1 MSWRGGFMAHFA
13 GRRQWEIATKI
24 FCLRGICGKQAE
36 KFLQRSRCGIRFAV
50 APGRKMGVPSG
61 IAKHTR
67 RCSYLLI
74 SLFALISSAA
84 TAHAPQSPPV
94 PSPINLMPLPVKVM
108 PAAGRLMV
116 MQTFSVAIAGYNEP
130 RLEHAAQRFLRDL
143 NRQTGYFLS
152 ERLGDAAHATLAIQA
167 DHGSEP
173 VQDLGEDESYVL
185 EVTSAGAKLTAANP
199 LGVMHGLQ
207 TFLQLV
213 EVVPDGYA
221 APAIHIED
229 TPRFPWRGLSLDVSR
244 HFISM
249 PVLQRN
255 VDALAAVKMNV
266 LHLHLSDDQ
275 GFRLQSREF
284 PQLQDL
290 GSDGMYYSQAEM
302 RELIAYASDRGIR
315 IVPEFDMPG
324 HSTAWF
330 VGYPELSSGP
340 GPYQIERRWGIFDPA
355 MDPTREST
363 YKLLDKFI
371 AEMASIFPDRY
382 FHIGGDE
389 VNGKQWDANAKIH
402 EFMRAHNLKSN
413 QELQQ
418 YFTVRVEKIVS
429 KHHKSMVGWDEILT
443 PGMPKDVVIQSWRGQ
458 ESLAEAAKQGYRG
471 ILSSGYYL
479 DAIQPAAQHYLVDP
493 LSGPGAMLTP
503 AQQKLIL
510 GGEACM
516 WEEFASDESV
526 ESRIWPR
533 AAAVAERLWS
543 PQQVQDVN
551 SMYRRMAAVSAQLEQ
566 LGLTHRS
573 VSVKMLARL
582 AGTDDIAAL
591 EVLARAAQPAGVSIR
606 ETEAEKAG
614 GIQTSDVPLN
624 RMVDAISP
632 ESEEARKFSAAVDQF
647 VASKFQD
654 RAAESYL
661 RGKLTQWRDNDS
673 ALQPLLQNSFLLK
686 EVVRVSQ
693 NLALLGAAGLQALDY
708 IDARKAAPSEW
719 RAQQVAMIQQAAKP
733 TADLVLAVAPAVQK
747 LVEGSAALTTP

>member
-1 MSWRGGFMAHFA
+1 MSW
-13 GRRQWEIATKI
+13 
-24 FCLRGICGKQAE
+24 CGV
-36 KFLQRSRCGIRFAV
+36 RCRV
-50 APGRKMGVPSG
+50 VPGRKMGVHSG
-61 IAKHTR
+61 IGKHQSR
-67 RCSYLLI
+67 FSYLLI
-74 SLFALISSAA
+74 PVFALISSAA
-84 TAHAPQSPPV
+84 TAHAPQSPQA
-94 PSPINLMPLPVKVM
+94 PSPVNLMPMPVMVM
-108 PAAGRLMV
+108 PAAGRLV
-116 MQTFSVAIAGYNEP
+116 VSQSFSVAIAGYSDP
-130 RLEHAAQRFLRDL
+130 KLERAAQRFLRDVS
-143 NRQTGYFLS
+143 RQTGYFLS
-152 ERLGDAAHATLAIQA
+152 EQLADAGHATLTIHA
-167 DHGSEP
+167 DHGSDP

-185 EVTSAGAKLTAANP
+185 DVSSAGAKLTAPNP
-199 LGVMHGLQ
+199 LGVMHGLE

-213 EVVPDGYA
+213 EVSPDGYA

-229 TPRFPWRGLSLDVSR
+229 TPRFPWRGLSIDVSR

-249 PVLQRN
+249 PVLKRN

-275 GFRLQSREF
+275 GFRLESREF
-284 PQLQDL
+284 PKLQEL
-290 GSDGMYYSQAEM
+290 GSDGMYYSQVEM
-302 RELIAYASDRGIR
+302 RELIVYASDRGIR

-330 VGYPELSSGP
+330 VGYPELSSGS

-363 YKLLDKFI
+363 YKFMDKFI
-371 AEMASIFPDRY
+371 AEMTNIFPDRY

-389 VNGKQWDANAKIH
+389 VNGKQWNANPKIH
-402 EFMRAHNLKSN
+402 EFMQAHNLKSN

-429 KHHKSMVGWDEILT
+429 KHHKFMVGWDEILT
-443 PGMPKDVVIQSWRGQ
+443 PGMPKNVVIQSWRGQ

-493 LSGPGAMLTP
+493 LSGAGATLTA

-516 WEEFASDESV
+516 WEEFASDENV

-566 LGLTHRS
+566 LGLKHRS
-573 VSVKMLARL
+573 ASVKMLARL

-591 EVLARAAQPAGVSIR
+591 DVLARAAQPAGVSIR

-632 ESEEARKFSAAVDQF
+632 ESEAARKFSSAVDQF
-647 VASKFQD
+647 VASKFQNTT
-654 RAAESYL
+654 AESYI
-661 RGKLTQWRDNDS
+661 RQKLTLWRDNDS

-686 EVVRVSQ
+686 EVAPVSQ
-693 NLALLGAAGLQALDY
+693 NLAALGAAGLQALDY
-708 IDARKAAPSEW
+708 IDAHKAASGEW
-719 RAQQVAMIQQAAKP
+719 KVQQVAMIQQAAKP
-733 TADLVLAVAPAVQK
+733 TADLVLAIAPAVQK
-747 LVEGSAALTTP
+747 LVESSAAASTTP

>member
-1 MSWRGGFMAHFA
+1 MP
-13 GRRQWEIATKI
+13 
-24 FCLRGICGKQAE
+24 CN
-36 KFLQRSRCGIRFAV
+36 
-50 APGRKMGVPSG
+50 
-61 IAKHTR
+61 
-67 RCSYLLI
+67 YLPILM
-74 SLFALISSAA
+74 FFLISSAA
-84 TAHAPQSPPV
+84 TARAPQAPLASL
-94 PSPINLMPLPVKVM
+94 PIDLMPMPVTVT
-108 PAAGRLMV
+108 PAVGRLIV
-116 MQTFSVAIAGYNEP
+116 SQTFSVAIAGYNEP
-130 RLEHAAQRFLRDL
+130 RLQRAAQRFLRDL
-143 NRQTGYFLS
+143 RRQTGYFLS
-152 ERLGDAAHATLAIQA
+152 AQLADADHASLTIHA

-173 VQDLGEDESYVL
+173 VQDFGEDESYSL
-185 EVTSAGAKLTAANP
+185 EVSSAGAKLTAPNP
-199 LGVMHGLQ
+199 LGVMHGLE

-213 EVVPDGYA
+213 EMSPEGYA

-229 TPRFPWRGLSLDVSR
+229 TPRFPWRGLSIDVSR

-249 PVLQRN
+249 PILKRN

-275 GFRLQSREF
+275 GFRLESREF
-284 PQLQDL
+284 PKLQEQ

-330 VGYPELSSGP
+330 VGYPGLSSGP
-340 GPYQIERRWGIFDPA
+340 GPYHIERRWGIFDPT

-363 YKLLDKFI
+363 YKFLDRFI
-371 AEMASIFPDRY
+371 AEMTNIFPDRY

-389 VNGKQWDANAKIH
+389 VNGKQWDADPKIH
-402 EFMRAHNLKSN
+402 EFMQAHNLKSN

-429 KHHKSMVGWDEILT
+429 KHHKFMVGWDEILT
-443 PGMPKDVVIQSWRGQ
+443 PGMPKDIVIQSWRGQ

-479 DAIQPAAQHYLVDP
+479 DAIQPAEQHYLVDP
-493 LSGPGAMLTP
+493 LSGQGATLTP
-503 AQQKLIL
+503 AQQKLVL

-566 LGLTHRS
+566 RGLTHRS
-573 VSVKMLARL
+573 SSEVMLARI
-582 AGTDDIAAL
+582 AGTADIAAL
-591 EVLARAAQPAGVSIR
+591 DVLAKAVQPAGISIR
-606 ETEAEKAG
+606 ETEAEKTG

-624 RMVDAISP
+624 RMVDAVAP
-632 ESEEARKFSAAVDQF
+632 ESEAARKFSIAVDEF

-654 RAAESYL
+654 STAESYI
-661 RGKLTQWRDNDS
+661 RRKLTEWRDNDS
-673 ALQPLLQNSFLLK
+673 ALQVLLQNSFLLK
-686 EVVRVSQ
+686 EVAPVSQ
-693 NLALLGAAGLQALDY
+693 NLAILGAAGLQALDY
-708 IDARKAAPSEW
+708 IDGRKAAPGEW
-719 RAQQVAMIQQAAKP
+719 KLQQVAMIQQAAKP
-733 TADLVLAVAPAVQK
+733 TADLMLAVAPAVQK
-747 LVEGSAALTTP
+747 LVETSSAASTTP

>member
-1 MSWRGGFMAHFA
+1 
-13 GRRQWEIATKI
+13 
-24 FCLRGICGKQAE
+24 
-36 KFLQRSRCGIRFAV
+36 
-50 APGRKMGVPSG
+50 MGVHSG
-61 IAKHTR
+61 IGKHAR
-67 RCSYLLI
+67 HCSYLLI
-74 SLFALISSAA
+74 SVFALISSAA
-84 TAHAPQSPPV
+84 TAHAPQSPQA
-94 PSPINLMPLPVKVM
+94 PSPINVM
-108 PAAGRLMV
+108 PMPAKVTLAGGRLMV

-143 NRQTGYFLS
+143 SRQTGYFLG
-152 ERLGDAAHATLAIQA
+152 ERLADAAHATLTIRA

-185 EVTSAGAKLTAANP
+185 EVGSAGAQLTAPNP

-207 TFLQLV
+207 SFLQLV
-213 EVVPDGYA
+213 EVAPDGYA
-221 APAIHIED
+221 APALHIED

-249 PVLQRN
+249 PVLKRN
-255 VDALAAVKMNV
+255 LDALAAVKMNV

-275 GFRLQSREF
+275 GFRLESREF
-284 PQLQDL
+284 PKLQDL

-363 YKLLDKFI
+363 YKFLDKFI
-371 AEMASIFPDRY
+371 TEMTNIFPDRY

-389 VNGKQWDANAKIH
+389 VNGKQWDANPKIN
-402 EFMRAHNLKSN
+402 EFMQAHNLKSH

-418 YFTVRVEKIVS
+418 YFTMRVEKIVS
-429 KHHKSMVGWDEILT
+429 KHHKFMVGWDEILT

-493 LSGPGAMLTP
+493 LSGAGATLTP

-543 PQQVQDVN
+543 PQQLQDVN

-573 VSVKMLARL
+573 LSVKMLARL

-591 EVLARAAQPAGVSIR
+591 DVLARAAQPAGVSIR
-606 ETEAEKAG
+606 ETEAQKAG
-614 GIQTSDVPLN
+614 GIQTSAVPLN

-647 VASKFQD
+647 VASGFQD
-654 RAAESYL
+654 SAAESYL
-661 RGKLTQWRDNDS
+661 RGKLIQWRDNDG

-686 EVVRVSQ
+686 EVAPVSQ
-693 NLALLGAAGLQALDY
+693 NLAGLGAAGLQALAY
-708 IDARKAAPSEW
+708 IDARNVASGEW
-719 RAQQVAMIQQAAKP
+719 RAEQLARIQQAAKP

-747 LVEGSAALTTP
+747 LVEASAAPSVTP